1 MARSAPMPRPQP
13 LVASQSRRRAA
24 APTPPPV
31 PGAAL
36 ARLPAQLAPQ
46 LATNA
51 DDAPAGNDWISE
63 IKLDGYRLLVWIDH
77 SHVRLVTRNGHDWTP
92 RMPRLAARFAALDV
106 QTALLDGEMVAL
118 RPDGSSHFHDL
129 QAALSAGADG
139 SLFFYA
145 FDLLHLNGWDLRACA
160 LRDRKRLLEAVDGWD
175 NTIRYA
181 AHIDGN
187 AEGLRLEACRLKLE
201 GIIVKRADR
210 PYRAGRS
217 PDWLKV
223 KCLGREDLVVL
234 GWTPPGGSRQ
244 GIGALA
250 VGFYDPSGQLH
261 YAGQV
266 GTGFSDKELLALRA
280 QLEVLASLPPTS
292 LLVAGDP
299 PDRTIRWIA
308 PSLVAEVSFT
318 AWSGEGRVRH
328 AVYQGLRED
337 KPAADVV
344 MAVPDPEAPRR
355 AVRPAGAVISAP
367 ATRSRWKG
375 AVPPLKSGTR

>member
-1 MARSAPMPRPQP
+1 M
-13 LVASQSRRRAA
+13 
-24 APTPPPV
+24 

-77 SHVRLVTRNGHDWTP
+77 GHVRLVTRNGHDWTP
-92 RMPRLAARFAALDV
+92 RMPRLAARFTALHV

-175 NTIRYA
+175 NAIRYA
-181 AHIDGN
+181 AHVDGN
-187 AEGLRLEACRLKLE
+187 AEGLRREACRLKLE

-217 PDWLKV
+217 ADWLKV
-223 KCLGREDLVVL
+223 KCLGREDFVVL

-266 GTGFSDKELLALRA
+266 GTGFTDKELLALRA
-280 QLEVLASLPPTS
+280 QLEAMPSASPTS
-292 LLVAGDP
+292 LLIAGEA
-299 PDRTIRWIA
+299 PDRSVRWVA

-328 AVYQGLRED
+328 PVYLGLRED
-337 KPAADVV
+337 KAASDVV
-344 MAVPDPEAPRR
+344 LAVPDPDAPRR
-355 AVRPAGAVISAP
+355 ATRVVSSNGPAP
-367 ATRSRWKG
+367 AARSRWKG
-375 AVPPLKSGTR
+375 AVPPLRQATRAS

>member
-1 MARSAPMPRPQP
+1 MPRSQPLASPQP
-13 LVASQSRRRAA
+13 RRRAKSA
-24 APTPPPV
+24 SPPPA

-36 ARLPAQLAPQ
+36 GGLPARLAPQ

-51 DDAPAGNDWISE
+51 DGPPPGDDWISE
-63 IKLDGYRLLVWIDH
+63 IKLDGYRLLVWLDH
-77 SHVRLVTRNGHDWTP
+77 GQARLVTRNGHDWTP
-92 RMPRLAARFAALDV
+92 RMPRLAARFATLDV
-106 QTALLDGEMVAL
+106 GTALLDGEMVAL

-139 SLFFYA
+139 GLFFYA

-160 LRDRKRLLEAVDGWD
+160 LRDRKQLLEAVQGWD
-175 NTIRYA
+175 NAVRFA

-187 AEGLRLEACRLKLE
+187 AEGLHREAGRLGLE
-201 GIIVKRADR
+201 GIIAKRADA
-210 PYRAGRS
+210 PYRSGRS
-217 PDWLKV
+217 GDWLKV
-223 KCLGREDLVVL
+223 KCLGREELVVL

-266 GTGFSDKELLALRA
+266 GTGFSDKELIALRA
-280 QLEVLASLPPTS
+280 LLEPLRSAAPASM
-292 LLVAGDP
+292 LVAGDA
-299 PDRTIRWIA
+299 PDRTISWIA

-328 AVYQGLRED
+328 AVYHGMRED
-337 KPAADVV
+337 KAAAEVV
-344 MAVPDPEAPRR
+344 MTVPDPEAPRR
-355 AVRPAGAVISAP
+355 AIHPAGAVISAP

-375 AVPPLKSGTR
+375 AVPPLRHGAGAKG